1 MPQTL
6 LALCGIVVATFLT
19 LQSQRHR
26 ALSAEDILE
35 METTQMGARV
45 AMDVL
50 SGFRTLPYDENT
62 ADAPVASSAALSHH
76 LVLATQAENRFG
88 QRAARR
94 AASHALLTP
103 SATIVTLDHADGRAF
118 DVTRET
124 SEGALTFRVE
134 SVVGYVDETT
144 QTPTATPSRLK
155 MATVR
160 VTPQTASGTDPI
172 VLSQLYACGSGC
184 PW

>member
-6 LALCGIVVATFLT
+6 LALCGVIVATFLT

-26 ALSAEDILE
+26 AISAEDILE
-35 METTQMGARV
+35 LETTQMGARV

-50 SGFRTLPYDENT
+50 SGFRTLPYDERT
-62 ADAPVASSAALSHH
+62 ADAPVASPAALSTH
-76 LVLATQAENRFG
+76 LVLAPRAQDRFQ
-88 QRAARR
+88 QRTARR

-103 SATIVTLDHADGRAF
+103 SATIATLDHADGRAF

-124 SEGALTFRVE
+124 AEGALTFRVE
-134 SVVGYVDETT
+134 SVVGYVGEAS
-144 QTPTATPSRLK
+144 QTPSATPSKLK

-160 VTPQTASGTDPI
+160 VTPQTAVGVDPI